1 MPDSDLDLR
10 LVRYFVAVA
19 EHRHYGRAAE
29 ALRVAQPSLSRQIRK
44 LEQQV
49 GVRLLDRTSQ
59 GTKLT
64 EAGEAFLPLATGL
77 LRAAG
82 QATARAQTAARPS
95 RLTVGYTMGVI
106 VTAAVREMR
115 HRHPDADVRVQ
126 HLDFTDTRAALL
138 DHRVD
143 AFVSRLPFPT
153 DGLNVTVLYDE
164 PRVVLV
170 PLDHRLAGKESVTMD
185 DIAGEPMPQLRN
197 ADPAWSAF
205 WHVEPDRGGPEGP
218 VIDAI
223 EDKFELVASGE
234 AVAISAGA
242 GAAGIRPDIAAIP
255 LEGVEPSH
263 VVLATRADDR
273 RRLVTAFR
281 KYAKAQITAPPPTST
296 GRTS

>member
-29 ALRVAQPSLSRQIRK
+29 ALRVAQPSLSRQVRK

-49 GVRLLDRTSQ
+49 GARLLDRTSQ
-59 GTKLT
+59 GTRLT
-64 EAGEAFLPLATGL
+64 EAGEAFLPLATEL
-77 LRAAG
+77 LRSAG
-82 QATARAQTAARPS
+82 QATARAQAAARPS
-95 RLTVGYTMGVI
+95 RITVGYTMGVI
-106 VTAAVREMR
+106 VTGAVREMR

-126 HLDFTDTRAALL
+126 HLDWNDTRAALL

-143 AFVSRLPFPT
+143 VFVSRLPFPT

-170 PLDHRLAGKESVTMD
+170 PLDHRLAGKESVTID
-185 DIAGEPMPQLRN
+185 DIADEPMPQLRD

-205 WHVEPDRGGPEGP
+205 WHIAPDRSRAPEGP

-242 GAAGIRPDIAAIP
+242 GAAGIRPDITAIP

-281 KYAKAQITAPPPTST
+281 KYAKAQLTAQP
-296 GRTS
+296 GG